1 MALCRTHT
9 YVKAAVVATLLPF
22 NECWVTVQ
30 MQPVLVQ
37 WQFSV
42 AVLLYIEPG

>member
-1 MALCRTHT
+1 MALGRTHT
-9 YVKAAVVATLLPF
+9 YVKGAVVATLLTF

-30 MQPVLVQ
+30 MQPALVQ
-37 WQFSV
+37 WRLSV

>member
-9 YVKAAVVATLLPF
+9 YVKAAVVAALLTF
-22 NECWVTVQ
+22 NECWVMQ

-37 WQFSV
+37 WRFSV